1 MVLLKDPPLL
11 PHRLQ
16 LPVMLPVEKKTL
28 LGIDHGKTFALN
40 HIGKI
45 TFQSRMTEYL
55 KGLIE
60 TIDID

>member
-1 MVLLKDPPLL
+1 
-11 PHRLQ
+11 
-16 LPVMLPVEKKTL
+16 MLPVEKKTL

-60 TIDID
+60 TIAID